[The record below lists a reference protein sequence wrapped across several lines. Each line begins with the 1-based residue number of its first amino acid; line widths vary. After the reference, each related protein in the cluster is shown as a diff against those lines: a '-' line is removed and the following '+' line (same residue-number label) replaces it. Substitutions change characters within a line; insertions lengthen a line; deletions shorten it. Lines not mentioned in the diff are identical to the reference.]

1 MSHLNKKSKNYKK
14 LCRELLKV
22 NIRIL
27 DNVEKRTV
35 GDYSDQFSNS
45 TFSNSSK
52 DEKIDQPKL
61 SKVIPKFVSE
71 FMKAGRWTEK
81 TKSENEA
88 VFYLSIKISGD
99 VPINQYDHQAIRQ
112 YKEVLGKLPANRNKI
127 EKYRDITI
135 EQIISMPDVKPMAVN
150 SVNKNIRR
158 LGQLFKW
165 AVQNG
170 YIERNIVEGMSL
182 PETKRQDKY
191 REVFDKED
199 LTKIFSSPI
208 HKKKEYLHSYYY
220 WLPLLGLYTGARI
233 EELCSLYL
241 EDFKVEHGIN
251 IISINS
257 NHDKKLKSKAAERLV
272 PVHLN

>member
-1 MSHLNKKSKNYKK
+1 MSHLIRSLRINKK

-88 VFYLSIKISGD
+88 VFDLFIKISGD

-112 YKEVLGKLPANRNKI
+112 YKETLGKLPANRNKI
-127 EKYRDITI
+127 EKYRYKTI
-135 EQIISMPDVKPMAVN
+135 EKIISMPDVKPMAVN

-182 PETKRQDKY
+182 PETKRQDQY
-191 REVFDKED
+191 REVFDRED
-199 LTKIFSSPI
+199 LKDI
-208 HKKKEYLHSYYY
+208 L
-220 WLPLLGLYTGARI
+220 
-233 EELCSLYL
+233 
-241 EDFKVEHGIN
+241 
-251 IISINS
+251 
-257 NHDKKLKSKAAERLV
+257 
-272 PVHLN
+272 